1 MSDTISSL
9 FIFLVIVVS
18 LFLQTT
24 LLSPYNLGAFS
35 PDLNLILIIFIALYA
50 KRKLNLG
57 LAIFSGYLMDILSG
71 VPVGVHLLSRA
82 SLLILLSAFK
92 DNIYPK
98 RGLTQFLALFF
109 ATLYTWS
116 FVYLTFIITDRV
128 ENFIPFSRVYIQG
141 FMNSVT
147 GVVIF
152 GLLKRTNA
160 RL

>member
-1 MSDTISSL
+1 MSNSISSL

-71 VPVGVHLLSRA
+71 APVGVHLLSRA

-92 DNIYPK
+92 DNIYPR
-98 RGLTQFLALFF
+98 RGTTQFFALFF

-128 ENFIPFSRVYIQG
+128 ENFIPFSRIYIQG
-141 FMNSVT
+141 FINAVT